1 MSNAWETT
9 VDDVL
14 NVVHQMGRKLTAE
27 EADELHGALDHF
39 EIECEAL
46 RGNNMET
53 QTEYAY
59 VEIRRQ
65 LECLDEWKRIDESKG
80 AKA

>member
-9 VDDVL
+9 IDDVL
-14 NVVHQMGRKLTAE
+14 NVAHKMGRKLTAD
-27 EADELHGALDHF
+27 EAEELHNALDQF

-46 RGNNMET
+46 RGNDIET

-59 VEIRRQ
+59 EEIRRQ
-65 LECLDEWKRIDESKG
+65 FDCLDEWKRIEGTK
-80 AKA
+80 